1 MGTLSDLTN
10 SVTSGLTSA
19 YNSVSGF
26 FSSAAEVASESAIR
40 TSQLVMPPEVKDTT
54 LEQSRYDFSYL
65 TFPDD
70 IANDYIGHYMVIN
83 INVPVKSSGTVRGA
97 FGGQGTLL
105 DEYSKVDVLRFSN
118 RNNVFGGANR
128 EALSMQRYTKRIAES
143 IALFMP
149 TPVVH
154 STRNE
159 YEDISMTALA
169 GTIGTSALQGAAGL
183 VGGVGGATV
192 AGALLN
198 GVGQTVGTASQLLG
212 YPINPRVEVLFSTTS
227 LKQYVFEFLMSPRN
241 EKESDNL
248 KNIIRTLRFHAAP
261 EIDQFTGGFTFIPPA
276 EFDITFY
283 NKGIENTNIPRI
295 NTCVLERLDVD
306 YAPTGAYSTFR
317 NGHPVSVRLSLG
329 FREVEITHK
338 QRVLDGF

>member
-1 MGTLSDLTN
+1 MSIFSDISNT
-10 SVTSGLTSA
+10 LTSA
-19 YNSVSGF
+19 FNGVSDF
-26 FSSAAEVASESAIR
+26 ISSPAEVISQSSIR
-40 TSQLVMPPEVKDTT
+40 ASQLFLPPEVKDTD
-54 LEQSRYDFSYL
+54 LEQSKYDFSYL

-70 IANDYIGHYMVIN
+70 ISNDYIGHYMVIN
-83 INVPVKSSGTVRGA
+83 INVPVTTGGSARGS
-97 FGGQGTLL
+97 FTNQGTLL
-105 DEYSKVDVLRFSN
+105 DEYSKVDTLRFSN
-118 RNNVFGGANR
+118 RNNVFGGRNR
-128 EALSMQRYTKRIAES
+128 EALSIPRYTKRIAES

-149 TPVVH
+149 TPIVH

-169 GTIGTSALQGAAGL
+169 GAIGTGVLQGAAGL
-183 VGGVGGATV
+183 VAGVGGARV
-192 AGALLN
+192 AGALL
-198 GVGQTVGTASQLLG
+198 GATGQAIGTASQLLG

-227 LKQYVFEFLMSPRN
+227 LKQYAFEFLMSPRN

-248 KNIIRTLRFHAAP
+248 KNIIRTLRFHGAP
-261 EIDQFTGGFTFIPPA
+261 EIDQLTGGFTFIPPA

-295 NTCVLERLDVD
+295 NTCVLERIDVD
-306 YAPTGAYSTFR
+306 YAPTGAYATFT

-329 FREVEITHK
+329 FREIEITHK